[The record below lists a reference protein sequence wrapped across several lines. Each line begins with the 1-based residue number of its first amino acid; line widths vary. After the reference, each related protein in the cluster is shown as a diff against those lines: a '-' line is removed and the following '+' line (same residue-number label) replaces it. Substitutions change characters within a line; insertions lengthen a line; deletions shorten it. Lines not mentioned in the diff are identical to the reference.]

1 MVLQVNPMFSKGR
14 VPPAPVTFSITA
26 GDLDPNIPGGVG
38 YLTVSS
44 GTIDP
49 DPTSFDGAELSGVYT
64 SDTGEGIAV
73 VFETF
78 SSFVSGLGSKVTI
91 DGTTYDL
98 FYAAP
103 AAYFAN
109 PVPEFVIGST
119 HEITLE

>member
-26 GDLDPNIPGGVG
+26 GDLNNAPAGAVG
-38 YLTVSS
+38 YNRNDS

-49 DPTSFDGAELSGVYT
+49 DPTSFDGAQLNGAYT
-64 SDTGEGIAV
+64 FDTGDGIAA

-78 SSFVSGLGSKVTI
+78 SEFVSGLGSKATI

-98 FYAAP
+98 TYFAP
-103 AAYFAN
+103 ASYITD
-109 PVPEFVIGST
+109 PVPEFVIGRT
-119 HEITLE
+119 YEITLE